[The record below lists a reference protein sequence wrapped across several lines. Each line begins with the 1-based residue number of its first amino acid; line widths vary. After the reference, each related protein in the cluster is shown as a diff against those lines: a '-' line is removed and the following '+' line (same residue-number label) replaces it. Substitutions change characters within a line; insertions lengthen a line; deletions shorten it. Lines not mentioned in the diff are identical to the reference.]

1 MTVSSLRASPF
12 PVVSIGVPVYN
23 GARHLAQAL
32 NALLGQTFSNFEIII
47 SDNAST
53 DDTQAICEQFVN
65 ADQRIRYLRQ
75 PRNIGAPRNWSL
87 IVHEARGQYFK
98 WASAND
104 YCCERFVEKCLEALE
119 NDPRVVLSFG
129 RTCLVEE
136 QTGVTT
142 EYAEDVEAL
151 DDRPSDRFRRICRS
165 LRLNNAQS
173 GLIRLDMLR
182 QTGLDRAYQGGDIV
196 LMAEL
201 ALRGHFKRIPDVVLF
216 RRIGTTSLSARLSA
230 AELGYFID
238 PNAAGAEGRSV
249 GWKRHMDQFGAIL
262 HAPIGMIERLA
273 CMRIAA
279 QDAYWDRS
287 RLASEISLLVRNSIG
302 LSKHRN

>member
-1 MTVSSLRASPF
+1 
-12 PVVSIGVPVYN
+12 
-23 GARHLAQAL
+23 
-32 NALLGQTFSNFEIII
+32 
-47 SDNAST
+47 
-53 DDTQAICEQFVN
+53 
-65 ADQRIRYLRQ
+65 
-75 PRNIGAPRNWSL
+75 
-87 IVHEARGQYFK
+87 VHEARGQYFK